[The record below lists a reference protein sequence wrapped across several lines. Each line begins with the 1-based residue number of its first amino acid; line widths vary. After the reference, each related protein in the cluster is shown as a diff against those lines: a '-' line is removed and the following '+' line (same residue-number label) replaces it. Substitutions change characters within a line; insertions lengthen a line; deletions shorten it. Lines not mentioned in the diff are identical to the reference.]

1 VLRADWTSLASSKTS
16 AVGRLLLFSAVAGV
30 LVAALIVPVVAST
43 GILIRNTADKFT
55 TLQLTGQNDLPSRSE
70 ILNRDGQLIT
80 YVYGVDLGQ
89 GMTYTGINRDPI
101 AYDQIAPVMLQ
112 AIVAIEDNT
121 YWSEGAL
128 DVRSEIR
135 AIVNDLKHQPIQGAS
150 TIAQQ
155 YVKNVLIL
163 SAPDPQAAEDATAD
177 TLSRKLNQLRMAVD
191 AEHNMTKQ
199 QILDGYLN
207 DAYFGNGAY
216 GIEAAAETYFGTTAA
231 NLTVDQAATLAGIVE
246 NPSAYDPITNPSL
259 SLERRNTVLARM
271 WQTNNGLTKA
281 QASAAEAKPLATHPG
296 QAQNGC
302 TASTVGDAGYFCD
315 YVEHVLLED
324 DTALGTTPAARA
336 KELSTGGL
344 TIKTTLNPSA
354 ERTSTDAVNHVLPEY
369 SNVYNPARNADTQ
382 VLIQPGT
389 GQVLSIAENRHYGT
403 SSGDTEVDYAV
414 GSQYGGADGVQTGSS
429 SKLFTLVT
437 ALEQGIPFG
446 YTETVPS
453 PTTVT
458 GFTNCEGAPAGQYN
472 GEDGAF
478 YVINSEGDGTTTN
491 SLYTGTAN
499 SINVFFGQLEQK
511 VGLCNVVHT
520 AVNLGM
526 TYANGG
532 SLLKADPAF
541 SDLSADNYPGF
552 TLGELP
558 VTPLQMAA
566 AYATM
571 AAQGRYCSPIVLT
584 GITNAAGRSFAVPSS
599 DCHQAVSSTVANAV
613 NYILQGT
620 IATGTAAGYSLPD
633 GRESAGKT
641 GTSNVAS
648 GNGTPYAAFAG
659 YTPNLASYTSV
670 FNPISPTVND
680 TMAGESAC
688 YDSTMPSA
696 EGQDCPAEMYGANAP
711 ASTWYYTFTHFNL
724 GSFEYFT
731 AVPQSSSLWS
741 KGTGLVVAKPP
752 TKTTKNNGGGGNGN
766 PGHKTP

>member
-16 AVGRLLLFSAVAGV
+16 AVGRLLLFSAIGGV
-30 LVAALIVPVVAST
+30 LAAALVVPVVAST

-55 TLQLTGQNDLPSRSE
+55 TLQLTGTGGLPARSE
-70 ILNRDGQLIT
+70 ILNRDGQLLT

-89 GMTYTGINRDPI
+89 GMTYSGIDRDPI
-101 AYDQIAPVMLQ
+101 AYSQIAPVMRE

-121 YWSEGAL
+121 YWSEGAI
-128 DVRSEIR
+128 DVRGEIR
-135 AIVNDLKHQPIQGAS
+135 ALVNDLKHEPIQGAS
-150 TIAQQ
+150 TISQQ

-163 SAPDPQAAEDATAD
+163 SAANPAQAEAATAD
-177 TLSRKLNQLRMAVD
+177 TLSRKLDQLRMAVD
-191 AEHNMTKQ
+191 VEHTMTKQ
-199 QILDGYLN
+199 QILAGYLN

-231 NLTVDQAATLAGIVE
+231 NLTVEQAATLAGIVE
-246 NPSAYDPITNPSL
+246 NPAAYDPIANPST

-271 WQTNNGLTKA
+271 YQTKNGLTQA
-281 QASAAEAKPLATHPG
+281 QAAADEKQPLAIHPG

-302 TASTVGDAGYFCD
+302 TASTVGDAGFFCD
-315 YVEHVLLED
+315 YVEHVLLEN
-324 DTALGTTPAARA
+324 DTSLGTTPQARA
-336 KELSTGGL
+336 KELATGGL
-344 TIKTTLNPSA
+344 SITTTLAPA
-354 ERTSTDAVNHVLPEY
+354 DEQTSTDAVNYVLPEY
-369 SNVYNPARNADTQ
+369 SNVYNPGRNADTQ

-389 GQVLSIAENRHYGT
+389 GQVLSIAENRPYGT
-403 SSGDTEVDYAV
+403 GGGATEVDYAV
-414 GSQYGGADGVQTGSS
+414 GTGYGGQDGVQTGSS

-458 GFTNCEGAPAGQYN
+458 GFTNCEGESAGQYN
-472 GEDGAF
+472 GQDGAF

-491 SLYTGTAN
+491 SLYTGTEN

-511 VGLCNVVHT
+511 VGLCNVVKT

-526 TYANGG
+526 TWANGV
-532 SLLKADPAF
+532 SLLK
-541 SDLSADNYPGF
+541 SDNSLGFPYSADNYPGF
-552 TLGELP
+552 TLGELN

-584 GITNAAGRSFAVPSS
+584 KVTNPAGKSLAVPSAS
-599 DCHQAVSSTVANAV
+599 CRQAISPVVANAV
-613 NYILQGT
+613 NYILQSVITGGT
-620 IATGTAAGYSLPD
+620 GAGYALPD
-633 GRESAGKT
+633 GRQSAGKT

-659 YTPNLASYTSV
+659 YVPNLVSYTSV
-670 FNPISPTVND
+670 FNPLSPTVYN
-680 TMAGESAC
+680 TMAGETAC
-688 YDSTMPSA
+688 YHSTMPSA
-696 EGQDCPAEMYGANAP
+696 PGLDCPAEMYGANAP
-711 ASTWYYTFTHFNL
+711 GSTFYYTFSHLNL
-724 GSFEYFT
+724 GPFEYFT

-741 KGTGLVVAKPP
+741 KGNGTVAVKPSP
-752 TKTTKNNGGGGNGN
+752 PAGNNGGGNNGN
-766 PGHKTP
+766 PVHHHG